1 LLSKNRISTWLVWV
15 LVVTRLKWN
24 LGVKVV
30 QSGGNW
36 SCSYPCRRQNEN
48 QKRPPGSKKPQK
60 VAIYRAPPPPAPPE
74 KGPGSQALFRE
85 EREQRKTS
93 LSFLP
98 RKESPSAVRPR
109 FDPSTFRLQGG
120 VPIQLSCC
128 AQMTTWSDHVS
139 IYNSSPF
146 IRVRERPLGPC
157 WDVTVPY
164 VVCHRSP
171 RRWLKLYP
179 ETEIP
184 KVDLPTI
191 PSVNFY

>member
-1 LLSKNRISTWLVWV
+1 MVGIGAVHTPADAKTKTKSAPQVPKNAKKLLSSA
-15 LVVTRLKWN
+15 
-24 LGVKVV
+24 
-30 QSGGNW
+30 
-36 SCSYPCRRQNEN
+36 P
-48 QKRPPGSKKPQK
+48 
-60 VAIYRAPPPPAPPE
+60 PPPPAPPE

-139 IYNSSPF
+139 IYNSSP
-146 IRVRERPLGPC
+146 IIQVRERPLGPYSRKTPPSSYTH
-157 WDVTVPY
+157 TVGGPPLFA
-164 VVCHRSP
+164 SP
-171 RRWLKLYP
+171 FRQGLK
-179 ETEIP
+179 
-184 KVDLPTI
+184 VG
-191 PSVNFY
+191 